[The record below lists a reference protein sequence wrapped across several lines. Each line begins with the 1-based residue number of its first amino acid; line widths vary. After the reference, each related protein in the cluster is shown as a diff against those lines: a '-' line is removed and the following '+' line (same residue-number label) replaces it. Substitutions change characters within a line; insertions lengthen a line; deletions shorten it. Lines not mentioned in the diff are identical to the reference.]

1 MITFYLARHGDKIKE
16 MGEVGLTKLGK
27 RQSLLTG
34 NYLKDRSIE
43 LIITSPVK
51 RARETADIISTILNI
66 PCVEDSRLIERIS
79 FGDIPRQTYR
89 QYLEM
94 CDFSVKNREFVLP
107 NGNSSVMAGRQLES
121 VLRDYSAR
129 KHKNLVLISHGG
141 VIVDFIRN
149 IISDE
154 QLKKLSASVFEK
166 LQVESCSITR
176 VDYKNESFTIKQLNL
191 ISHL

>member
-1 MITFYLARHGDKIKE
+1 MITFYLIRHGDKIRD
-16 MGEVGLTKLGK
+16 MGEVGLTELGK

-34 NYLKDRSIE
+34 SYLKDRNIE
-43 LIITSPVK
+43 LIITSPAK

-66 PCVEDSRLIERIS
+66 SCVEDSRLVERIS

-94 CDFSVKNREFVLP
+94 CDFSVKNREYVLP
-107 NGNSSVMAGRQLES
+107 NGKSSVMAGRLLES
-121 VLRDYSAR
+121 VLQEYSAKR
-129 KHKNLVLISHGG
+129 YKNLVLISHGG

-154 QLKKLSASVFEK
+154 QLNKLSVPVFEK

-176 VDYKNESFTIKQLNL
+176 VNYKNESFKIKQLNL
-191 ISHL
+191 TSHL

>member
-1 MITFYLARHGDKIKE
+1 MITFYLARHGDKIKDI
-16 MGEVGLTKLGK
+16 GEVGLTELGK

-34 NYLKDRSIE
+34 SYLKDRNIE
-43 LIITSPVK
+43 LIITSPAK
-51 RARETADIISTILNI
+51 RAHETADIISTFLNI
-66 PCVEDSRLIERIS
+66 PCVKDSRLFERIS
-79 FGDIPRQTYR
+79 FGDIPHQTYR

-94 CDFSVKNREFVLP
+94 CDFSVKNRKYVLP
-107 NGNSSVMAGRQLES
+107 NGNSSVMAGRRLES
-121 VLRDYSAR
+121 VLRKYSA
-129 KHKNLVLISHGG
+129 KGHKNLVLISHGG

-149 IISDE
+149 IISDK
-154 QLKKLSASVFEK
+154 QLKKLSIPVFEK